1 MIFNVENSFVSGLG
15 PKKYTKSGFFIKG
28 KEGSISAKKTSF
40 FPTLLHVRWGT
51 DR

>member
-1 MIFNVENSFVSGLG
+1 VSGLG

-28 KEGSISAKKTSF
+28 KEGGSILAKKTSF

-51 DR
+51 DM